1 MKNSYIVV
9 LVVLALVLSACGSL
23 GSFTQNTQSTLAA
36 LESASKTKE
45 AELLTEVNTLQT
57 QLDALQTS
65 VADLTAEK
73 DAAVKRAN
81 TATADKS
88 SAEKKAASYK
98 SLFTY
103 ENSDSEGEYIF
114 CEDAFSTSFAY
125 VDKVSMRK
133 ELIKYLAKKK
143 GLNPDFISSEHS
155 LMWSN
160 VSDGLLKLRGGGYM
174 YPYFV
179 SFEDSDF
186 GRLDYVLDLTYSCFL
201 DFPMLER
208 LFNNI
213 K

>member
-1 MKNSYIVV
+1 MNKSLIVV
-9 LVVLALVLSACGSL
+9 LGVFALVLSACGGL
-23 GSFTQNTQSTLAA
+23 GSITQNTQSTLAA
-36 LESASKTKE
+36 QESTRNTRE
-45 AELLTEVNTLQT
+45 ADLVAQINALQT
-57 QLDALQTS
+57 QLDELQSKVTN
-65 VADLTAEK
+65 LTAEK
-73 DAAVKRAN
+73 DAALVKAN
-81 TATADKS
+81 NAAADKN
-88 SAEKKAASYK
+88 SAERTASSFK

-103 ENSDSEGEYIF
+103 EKGDSEGEYIF

-143 GLNPDFISSEHS
+143 GLNPDFISSEHN

-160 VSDGLLKLRGGGYM
+160 VSDGLLKLQGGGYM

-186 GRLDYVLDLTYSCFL
+186 GRPDYVFDLTYSCYL